1 MEPDFKL
8 HYPVGRVLLILVNQE
23 AIDESEGF
31 L

>member
-8 HYPVGRVLLILVNQE
+8 HYPVGRVLLTLVNQE
-23 AIDESEGF
+23 AIDENERI